1 MYAGIFMIPSLA
13 IRSMESSRAPN
24 SRICRIPG
32 PARSAA
38 WARTSFRR
46 NSNNKN
52 SKHETR
58 NPKQIQMIEI
68 QNPKQIEIQNS
79 KQYDLEDRTLSKKDF
94 VMRVKI
100 CRKESKETR
109 LWLNLCDINNDKE
122 LEKEQNILIKES
134 TELMNIFGAIIRKSE

>member
-1 MYAGIFMIPSLA
+1 
-13 IRSMESSRAPN
+13 
-24 SRICRIPG
+24 
-32 PARSAA
+32 
-38 WARTSFRR
+38 
-46 NSNNKN
+46 
-52 SKHETR
+52 
-58 NPKQIQMIEI
+58 MIEI